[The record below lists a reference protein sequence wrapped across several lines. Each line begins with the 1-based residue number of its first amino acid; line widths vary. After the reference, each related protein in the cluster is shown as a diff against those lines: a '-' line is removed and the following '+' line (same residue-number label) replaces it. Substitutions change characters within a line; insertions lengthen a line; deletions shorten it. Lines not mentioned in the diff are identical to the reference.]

1 MKSRGNRNRM
11 GTEQNVASEE
21 TKMEKDERLSKRLCY
36 ILRYGAVKEGLK
48 LYEGG
53 FVDMNQLLELEL
65 MRHNTKEEVLN
76 EADVSVSHRNA
87 KRFEWKEEN
96 GKMFI
101 RACFCRNFEE
111 NPCHEGSKVPTL
123 KNACL
128 QYVCNNLNDY
138 DLEDFPDEHLIS
150 KMIQKMKKQN
160 KLNNT
165 AMRQLLVPVLEHLDF
180 SGIYIT
186 DSTLKILWRNCP
198 NIRVL
203 SLKDCG
209 YLITDN
215 LMEQLVKK
223 LLHLE
228 SLNLCACKHLTDRS
242 ASALSKHAKNL
253 RELNLSWISTISE
266 AAIINLMTKCPK
278 LVFLD
283 IYDHKISAESRS
295 VMTDIARQRKMKIVL
310 KGLTDQEI
318 ALENPCSLLPN
329 FGKVW

>member
-1 MKSRGNRNRM
+1 MYLVFYFKCTCKYFRCYYTQRSRFLLVFKVKYKKFRVIGMRIFK
-11 GTEQNVASEE
+11 
-21 TKMEKDERLSKRLCY
+21 TKFWIAFSGMPYYSMPVHY
-36 ILRYGAVKEGLK
+36 IYLI
-48 LYEGG
+48 
-53 FVDMNQLLELEL
+53 
-65 MRHNTKEEVLN
+65 
-76 EADVSVSHRNA
+76 
-87 KRFEWKEEN
+87 
-96 GKMFI
+96 GKIICHHFFW
-101 RACFCRNFEE
+101 A
-111 NPCHEGSKVPTL
+111 PCHIIL
-123 KNACL
+123 HI
-128 QYVCNNLNDY
+128 NNLII
-138 DLEDFPDEHLIS
+138 F
-150 KMIQKMKKQN
+150 Q
-160 KLNNT
+160 
-165 AMRQLLVPVLEHLDF
+165 
-180 SGIYIT
+180 
-186 DSTLKILWRNCP
+186 
-198 NIRVL
+198 
-203 SLKDCG
+203 
-209 YLITDN
+209 
-215 LMEQLVKK
+215 K